1 MITKN
6 IAIIFILIILIGVLI
21 QLINNQ
27 ITNINTLKR
36 AIIKQDLNLENKF
49 NDINKDYE
57 NIANKTNNIINRI
70 ENKDCI
76 GDFGACYVDKDS
88 GKCIRKYK
96 IYKSKQED
104 GLDCKY
110 DNNAIE
116 YCSDGGDNCEPNKDC
131 IGEWS
136 ECLNNKQKFIVSQKV
151 SGNGKLCNNK
161 NGDTQFC

>member
-70 ENKDCI
+70 ENNDCI
-76 GDFGACYVDKDS
+76 GDFGACHVDKDS
-88 GKCIRKYK
+88 GKCVRKYK
-96 IYKSKQED
+96 IYKSKQEG
-104 GLDCKY
+104 GLDCKHE
-110 DNNAIE
+110 DGKIE
-116 YCSDGGDNCEPNKDC
+116 LCSDGGDNCELNKDC
-131 IGEWS
+131 IGDWS
-136 ECLNNKQKFIVSQKV
+136 KCENNKQMYIVSQKV